1 MNGHGCSSLPP
12 EKSAVLKRA
21 VRLQWISLGVM
32 GLIIV
37 AVGLVA
43 GQSQAMR
50 TAFVEDLLA
59 LLPPIAFLLG
69 VWRARK
75 GRSPK
80 HPYGHHRAMS
90 AGHLVAAVAL
100 LTFGLSLTWNGAS
113 ALLSGE
119 RPPVGVTSI
128 AGYTFWAGWPMMIVM
143 SLTIIPSVI
152 LGRMKLKLAE
162 ELHDDLLS
170 ADADMLKADWSTAL
184 ATVAG
189 VAGIGLGLWW
199 ADSAAAL
206 LVSVSIVKDGVTNLR
221 GAVGALLDARAT
233 PIASQEPDPVIDKLR
248 EAALEEP
255 WVEDVAVRVRDMG
268 HVFHSEAFVVPVS
281 GRPVDARMIDRLRDR
296 LSEVDWKAV
305 DTVVVPTADLP
316 EDVDEG

>member
-1 MNGHGCSSLPP
+1 
-12 EKSAVLKRA
+12 
-21 VRLQWISLGVM
+21 M

-143 SLTIIPSVI
+143 SLTVIPSVI

-189 VAGIGLGLWW
+189 VAGIGFGLWW